1 MSETFFSAAGGGE
14 EVEGI
19 QLLLPAAYD
28 LLFGGISFVLLL
40 LAFWKFILPRAKET
54 LEKRTDSIEGGIA
67 RAVNQEKEAAAL
79 LVQYREQLSDAR
91 QEAARIRTQAQAER
105 EVIVLAA
112 KGEAVEAAEAV
123 KLQTS
128 AALSAE
134 RGRVVTD
141 LRKEVGDLALEL
153 AEKVLGEALTNDAK
167 AKAVIDRFISDLES
181 AGGKK

>member
-1 MSETFFSAAGGGE
+1 M
-14 EVEGI
+14 
-19 QLLLPAAYD
+19 
-28 LLFGGISFVLLL
+28 
-40 LAFWKFILPRAKET
+40 
-54 LEKRTDSIEGGIA
+54 
-67 RAVNQEKEAAAL
+67 
-79 LVQYREQLSDAR
+79 
-91 QEAARIRTQAQAER
+91 
-105 EVIVLAA
+105 LAA

-167 AKAVIDRFISDLES
+167 ARAVIDRFISDLES